1 MLLHLTI
8 GVSLQLAEASSNNA
22 TVDCCRN
29 FCIVSANV
37 IRFFRF
43 LFYYSMHFI
52 TVSFI
57 TAFGVGM
64 CTSTRLID
72 YSNASAGSSMKM
84 MIDWLKKIFFFFFF
98 FLLLSLFLIGYAGIW
113 AVV

>member
-29 FCIVSANV
+29 VCIVSANV

-57 TAFGVGM
+57 TAFGEIKECDGENDVLDKG
-64 CTSTRLID
+64 
-72 YSNASAGSSMKM
+72 NVK
-84 MIDWLKKIFFFFFF
+84 
-98 FLLLSLFLIGYAGIW
+98 
-113 AVV
+113 